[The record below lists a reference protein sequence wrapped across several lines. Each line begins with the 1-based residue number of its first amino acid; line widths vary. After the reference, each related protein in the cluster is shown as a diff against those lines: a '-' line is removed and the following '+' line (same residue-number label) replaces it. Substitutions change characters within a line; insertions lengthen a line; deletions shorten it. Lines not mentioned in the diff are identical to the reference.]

1 MKWIV
6 TEIDGKVASI
16 AADYR
21 HLAAIAGHLA
31 AHSPDAVERVTTRKI
46 TSGELFALE
55 ASLGW
60 DDLCLFG
67 SKFQKSVWKGL
78 FDLTHPAC
86 PSEQS
91 ACPSERPSCHSERSE
106 GIPAPAACPS
116 ERHSCHSERSEG
128 ISPTLLSYT
137 DFAARIG
144 NPQGVRAV
152 AHAVALNPVA
162 YVIPCHLIV
171 PKESMDRVREIR
183 RSAEATLFRGSDLYL
198 LDSIDVGEYAW
209 GADLKRELIKQ
220 QLLNPNAVPGVS
232 GGMDSMKG

>member
-60 DDLCLFG
+60 EDLCLFG

-78 FDLTHPAC
+78 FDLTHPA
-86 PSEQS
+86 
-91 ACPSERPSCHSERSE
+91 SERS
-106 GIPAPAACPS
+106 A
-116 ERHSCHSERSEG
+116 CHSERSEG

-162 YVIPCHLIV
+162 YIIPCHLIV
-171 PKESMDRVREIR
+171 PKESIDRVREIR
-183 RSAEATLFRGSDLYL
+183 RSAESTLFRGSDLYL

-209 GADLKRELIKQ
+209 GADVKRELIKQ
-220 QLLNPNAVPGVS
+220 QLI
-232 GGMDSMKG
+232 K